1 MIRKRLRL
9 IFRESQAKS
18 VFKEIRFH
26 QMPAKYL
33 IEEVVPVLCNKHGI
47 CVEQVREALE
57 YKQTVGENAHASSSS
72 CSRRPEDILY
82 VISNRTNLVER
93 YDFVKGACAKSK
105 ELSTG
110 APMENLCENRYVV
123 VVGQDLYTVSNSGVA
138 KFNVL
143 ELKWDEMIEGRG
155 YFKKHL

>member
-1 MIRKRLRL
+1 
-9 IFRESQAKS
+9 
-18 VFKEIRFH
+18 
-26 QMPAKYL
+26 MPSKYL
-33 IEEVVPVLCNKHGI
+33 NEEVVPVLCNKHGI

-57 YKQTVGENAHASSSS
+57 YKETAGETAHASSSS

-105 ELSTG
+105 ELSLAG
-110 APMENLCENRYVV
+110 PKENLGENRYVV

-138 KFNVL
+138 KFNFL
-143 ELKWDEMIEGRG
+143 ELKWDEVLEGRRL
-155 YFKKHL
+155 FDKSSLN